1 MGYDRIT
8 DILNNRR
15 KESIDSTSNPNLDGF
30 VANPLASGLMAG
42 QIQIYHA
49 AYMQASN
56 QNAEPDWPLAEY
68 WN

>member
-1 MGYDRIT
+1 MSFDRIT

-15 KESIDSTSNPNLDGF
+15 KESIESNVNLDGF
-30 VANPLASGLMAG
+30 VTNPLANGLTPG
-42 QIQIYHA
+42 QIQMYHA